1 MAGGLPCSTT
11 GCGYTT
17 TTQVPDDTDLAA
29 KIQLLQIHTAAVHNG
44 GGGDTGNFSTTK
56 DDAVEQAKVERNEH
70 GDGTITAAY
79 KAPCNSSTSR
89 SKNSKKRTKSRRS
102 DVHSSGEIATMIS

>member
-1 MAGGLPCSTT
+1 MAEGLPCSTT

-17 TTQVPDDTDLAA
+17 TTQVPDDTDLAL

-56 DDAVEQAKVERNEH
+56 DDAIEQTKVDR
-70 GDGTITAAY
+70 
-79 KAPCNSSTSR
+79 NSSTSL
-89 SKNSKKRTKSRRS
+89 SKKSKKRTKSRKS
-102 DVHSSGEIATMIS
+102 DVYSSGELATMLC